1 MPPNALAL
9 ELSKGQGQEPLKPMR
24 QLNRPWKIPV
34 LIVAVIAGV
43 FHFYCAGFGSPE
55 PRTFRGLH
63 LAMLLPL
70 VFLLYPAWNRSPRHR
85 PSVIDLLAA
94 TLCLVA
100 SLYTVFYA
108 DRLNQRFV
116 GFHPVRPEEVVLGGL
131 LALAVIEACR
141 RSVSKWF
148 AVTVG
153 VSLVYLLTC
162 QYWPG
167 MFHYKPFS
175 LDRAVEILY
184 LPNDE
189 GIFGFLL
196 GISAEILYI
205 YILFAAA
212 LLQAGAGDFLI
223 DFAGW
228 AAGWARGGAAKIAVI
243 SSALYGTVSG
253 STVAN
258 VYATGSFTIPL
269 MKRSGYTSKQAAAI
283 ETVAG
288 IGGQIMPPIM
298 GAGSFIMAEV
308 TGVPY
313 FTIIKVAVIP
323 ALLYYLGV
331 FCMVHFIALKRGIQP
346 VDPAERPAVRH
357 LVRHSYFFL
366 PFLTVVGLLAYGYS
380 PSKAAFHTIWIIL
393 LLSFLDRKTWLTPG
407 KFMDIFF
414 RSLVNCALIASVLA
428 GSGMVV
434 GVLTRT
440 GVALAFGSILV
451 SFSLNSLLLVLLLVF
466 IVVSVLGT
474 GIPTTASYI
483 IAVTVGAYALSKFG
497 VPALAAHF
505 FVFYYAVLADMT
517 PPDAVTA
524 FAAANISGAD
534 PMATGIEG
542 FKLGIAGFLV
552 PFAFVFQPELLLNG
566 NLWQIAATFALT
578 VFGVVCLSA
587 GVIGHLF
594 APLKLIQRMLLI
606 SAACFLVF
614 AEEIYILLGLGAG
627 LMTWIWSYLASRSAT
642 ARPTDAGQEA

>member
-1 MPPNALAL
+1 
-9 ELSKGQGQEPLKPMR
+9 MR
-24 QLNRPWKIPV
+24 ELNRPWKI
-34 LIVAVIAGV
+34 LILSTAAIAAV
-43 FHFYCAGFGSPE
+43 FHYYCAGFGSPE

-63 LAMLLPL
+63 LSMLLPF
-70 VFLLYPAWNRSPRHR
+70 VFLLYPAGKKSPTHR
-85 PSVIDLLAA
+85 PSAIDLLAA
-94 TLCLVA
+94 VLCLVA
-100 SLYTVFYA
+100 SLYTVFNA

-116 GFHPVRPEEVVLGGL
+116 GFHPVRPEEVLLGGL
-131 LALAVIEACR
+131 LALAAIEACR
-141 RSVSKWF
+141 RSISKWF
-148 AVTVG
+148 AATVCVT
-153 VSLVYLLTC
+153 LVYLMTC

-167 MFHYKPFS
+167 LFHYRAFT

-189 GIFGFLL
+189 GIFGFLM

-205 YILFAAA
+205 YILFAAV
-212 LLQAGAGDFLI
+212 LLHTGAGDFLI
-223 DFAGW
+223 EFAGW

-269 MKRSGYTSKQAAAI
+269 MKRTGYTARQSAAI
-283 ETVAG
+283 ETVSG

-298 GAGSFIMAEV
+298 GAGSFIMSEI
-308 TGVPY
+308 TGIPY
-313 FTIIKVAVIP
+313 FTIIKVAIIP

-346 VDPAERPAVRH
+346 IDRAERLTFSH
-357 LVRHSYFFL
+357 LCRRLYFFL
-366 PFLTVVGLLAYGYS
+366 PFVAIVALLAYGYS
-380 PSKAAFHTIWIIL
+380 PSKAAFHTIWMTLI
-393 LLSFLDRKTWLTPG
+393 LSFLNRQTWLNP
-407 KFMDIFF
+407 KKLMDIFF
-414 RSLVNCALIASVLA
+414 GSLVNCALIAAVLA

-451 SFSLNSLLLVLLLVF
+451 SFSLNSLIIVLALVF
-466 IVVSVLGT
+466 LVVSVIGT

-524 FAAANISGAD
+524 FAAANIAGAE
-534 PMATGIEG
+534 PMATGFEA

-552 PFAFVFQPELLLNG
+552 PFAFVIQPELLLNG
-566 NLWQIAATFALT
+566 TLWQIASVFTATA
-578 VFGVVCLSA
+578 FGVICLAA
-587 GVIGHLF
+587 GVIGYLF
-594 APLKLIQRMLLI
+594 APLTLLQRALLI
-606 SAACFLVF
+606 AAACFLVF
-614 AEEIYILLGLGAG
+614 AEEILVVVGLTAGLG
-627 LMTWIWSYLASRSAT
+627 TWTWSFLARRSAAT
-642 ARPTDAGQEA
+642 HARGINQEG

>member
-1 MPPNALAL
+1 
-9 ELSKGQGQEPLKPMR
+9 MR
-24 QLNRPWKIPV
+24 ELNRPWKI
-34 LIVAVIAGV
+34 LILITAAIAAV
-43 FHFYCAGFGSPE
+43 FHYYCAGFGSPE

-63 LAMLLPL
+63 LSMLLPF
-70 VFLLYPAWNRSPRHR
+70 VFLLYPAWKKSPRNR

-108 DRLNQRFV
+108 DRLNQRFIS
-116 GFHPVRPEEVVLGGL
+116 FHPVRTEEVLLGGL
-131 LALAVIEACR
+131 LAIAVIEACR
-141 RSVSKWF
+141 RSISKWF

-153 VSLVYLLTC
+153 VTLVYLMTC

-167 MFHYKPFS
+167 MFHYRAFT

-189 GIFGFLL
+189 GIFGFLM
-196 GISAEILYI
+196 GISADILYI
-205 YILFAAA
+205 YILFAAV
-212 LLQAGAGDFLI
+212 LLQTGAGDFLI

-269 MKRSGYTSKQAAAI
+269 MKRSGYTAKQSAAI

-298 GAGSFIMAEV
+298 GAGSFIMSEV

-323 ALLYYLGV
+323 AILYYLGV
-331 FCMVHFIALKRGIQP
+331 FCMVHFIALKRGINP
-346 VDPAERPAVRH
+346 IDRAERPTFGRLVRH
-357 LVRHSYFFL
+357 LYFFL
-366 PFLTVVGLLAYGYS
+366 PFLTVVGSLAYGYS
-380 PSKAAFHTIWIIL
+380 PSKAAFHTIWVTLI
-393 LLSFLDRKTWLTPG
+393 LSFFDRKTWLNS
-407 KFMDIFF
+407 KKLMAIFF
-414 RSLVNCALIASVLA
+414 GSLVNCALIAAVLA

-440 GVALAFGSILV
+440 GVALSFGSILV
-451 SFSLNSLLLVLLLVF
+451 SFSLNSLLLVLILVF
-466 IVVSVLGT
+466 LVVSVLGT

-524 FAAANISGAD
+524 FAAANIAGAE
-534 PMATGIEG
+534 PMATGFEG

-566 NLWQIAATFALT
+566 TPWQITLTLATT
-578 VFGVVCLSA
+578 VFGIICLSA

-594 APLKLIQRMLLI
+594 APLKLIQRILLVGV
-606 SAACFLVF
+606 ACFLVF
-614 AEEIYILLGLGAG
+614 AEEIYIIIGLCAGLG
-627 LMTWIWSYLASRSAT
+627 TWAWSYLEKRSAA
-642 ARPTDAGQEA
+642 ARSTSAGQDV

>member
-1 MPPNALAL
+1 MRELPLA
-9 ELSKGQGQEPLKPMR
+9 
-24 QLNRPWKIPV
+24 WKLPICV
-34 LIVAVIAGV
+34 VAVIAGV
-43 FHFYCAGFGSPE
+43 FHYYCAGFGSPE

-63 LAMLLPL
+63 LSMLLPF
-70 VFLLYPAWNRSPRHR
+70 VFLLYPAWKRSPQNR
-85 PSVIDLLAA
+85 PSALDLVLAA
-94 TLCLVA
+94 VSLIG

-116 GFHPVRPEEVVLGGL
+116 GFHAVRPEEVVLGGL
-131 LALAVIEACR
+131 LALIVIEACR
-141 RSVSKWF
+141 RSISKWF

-153 VSLVYLLTC
+153 VTLVYLMTC

-167 MFHYKPFS
+167 LFHYKAFT

-189 GIFGFLL
+189 GMFGFLL
-196 GISAEILYI
+196 GISADILYI
-205 YILFAAA
+205 YILFAAV
-212 LLQAGAGDFLI
+212 LLQTGAGDFLI

-269 MKRSGYTSKQAAAI
+269 MKRSGYSPKEAAAI

-298 GAGSFIMAEV
+298 GAGSFIMAEI

-313 FTIIKVAVIP
+313 VTIIKVAVIP
-323 ALLYYLGV
+323 AILYYLGV

-346 VDPAERPAVRH
+346 IAGADRPELRR
-357 LVRHSYFFL
+357 LLRRCYFFL

-380 PSKAAFHTIWIIL
+380 PGKAAFHTIWVTL
-393 LLSFLDRKTWLTPG
+393 LLSFLDRKTWLTPR
-407 KFMDIFF
+407 KLLNVFF
-414 RSLVNCALIASVLA
+414 GSMVNCALIAAVLA

-440 GVALAFGSILV
+440 GVALSFGSILV
-451 SFSLNSLLLVLLLVF
+451 SFSFNSLLMVLLLVF
-466 IVVSVLGT
+466 LVVSVLGT

-483 IAVTVGAYALSKFG
+483 IAVTVGAYALSKFN
-497 VPALAAHF
+497 VPPLAAHF

-524 FAAANISGAD
+524 FAAANLAGSE
-534 PMATGIEG
+534 PMATGFEG
-542 FKLGIAGFLV
+542 VRLGVAGFLV
-552 PFAFVFQPELLLNG
+552 PFAFVFQPELLLHG
-566 NLWQIAATFALT
+566 TPAQIAATLAVT
-578 VFGVVCLSA
+578 VFGIICLSA
-587 GVIGHLF
+587 GVIGYLF
-594 APLKLIQRMLLI
+594 GPLKATQRGLLI
-606 SAACFLVF
+606 GAACLMVF
-614 AEEIYILLGLGAG
+614 ADEMVLLAG
-627 LMTWIWSYLASRSAT
+627 LSAGIGAFVWSYFESRSAGRT
-642 ARPTDAGQEA
+642 AARTTG

>member
-1 MPPNALAL
+1 
-9 ELSKGQGQEPLKPMR
+9 MR
-24 QLNRPWKIPV
+24 QLTLPWKIPILV
-34 LIVAVIAGV
+34 VAVIAAA
-43 FHFYCAGFGSPE
+43 FHYYCAGFGSPE

-63 LAMLLPL
+63 LSMLLPF
-70 VFLLYPAWNRSPRHR
+70 VYLLYPAWKKSPRHR

-94 TLCLVA
+94 ALCLVA

-131 LALAVIEACR
+131 LSIAVIEACR
-141 RSVSKWF
+141 RSISKWF
-148 AVTVG
+148 ALTVG
-153 VSLVYLLTC
+153 FALIYLMTC

-167 MFHYKPFS
+167 MFHYKTFT

-189 GIFGFLL
+189 GIFGFLM
-196 GISAEILYI
+196 GISADILYI
-205 YILFAAA
+205 YILFAAV
-212 LLQAGAGDFLI
+212 LLQTGAGDFLI
-223 DFAGW
+223 EFAGW

-269 MKRSGYTSKQAAAI
+269 MKRSGYTAKQSAAI

-298 GAGSFIMAEV
+298 GAGSFIMSEV

-346 VDPAERPAVRH
+346 IDRAERPAFSR
-357 LVRHSYFFL
+357 LIRHSYFFL

-380 PSKAAFHTIWIIL
+380 PSKAAFHTIWITL
-393 LLSFLDRKTWLTPG
+393 LLSFLDRKTWLNPQ
-407 KFMDIFF
+407 KLMDIFF
-414 RSLVNCALIASVLA
+414 GSLVNCGLIAAVLA

-440 GVALAFGSILV
+440 GVALSFGSILV
-451 SFSLNSLLLVLLLVF
+451 SFSLNSLLLVLILVF
-466 IVVSVLGT
+466 LVVSVLGT

-524 FAAANISGAD
+524 FAAANIAGAE
-534 PMATGIEG
+534 PMATGFEG

-566 NLWQIAATFALT
+566 APWQITLTLATT
-578 VFGVVCLSA
+578 VFGVICLSA

-594 APLKLIQRMLLI
+594 ASLNLPQRLLLVA
-606 SAACFLVF
+606 AACFLVF
-614 AEEIYILLGLGAG
+614 AEEIYVIIGLCAGLG
-627 LMTWIWSYLASRSAT
+627 TWVWSYLGSRSGA
-642 ARPTDAGQEA
+642 ARPSAAGQET

>member
-1 MPPNALAL
+1 
-9 ELSKGQGQEPLKPMR
+9 MR
-24 QLNRPWKIPV
+24 QLTFPWKLPILV
-34 LIVAVIAGV
+34 VAVIAGG
-43 FHFYCAGFGSPE
+43 FHYYCAGFGSPE
-55 PRTFRGLH
+55 PRTLRGLH
-63 LAMLLPL
+63 LSMLLPF
-70 VFLLYPAWNRSPRHR
+70 VFLLFPAWKKSPCHR

-94 TLCLVA
+94 AVCLAA

-108 DRLNQRFV
+108 DRLNLRFV

-131 LALAVIEACR
+131 LSIAVIEACR
-141 RSVSKWF
+141 RSISKWF

-153 VSLVYLLTC
+153 FTLVYLVTC

-167 MFHYKPFS
+167 MFHYNKAFT

-184 LPNDE
+184 LPTDE
-189 GIFGFLL
+189 GIFGFLM

-205 YILFAAA
+205 YILFAAV
-212 LLQAGAGDFLI
+212 LIQTGAGDFLI
-223 DFAGW
+223 EFAGW

-269 MKRSGYTSKQAAAI
+269 MKRSGYTAKQSAAI

-298 GAGSFIMAEV
+298 GAGAFIMSEI

-313 FTIIKVAVIP
+313 FTIIKVAIIP
-323 ALLYYLGV
+323 AFLYYLGV

-346 VDPAERPAVRH
+346 VDRADRPAFRQ
-357 LVRHSYFFL
+357 LIRRSYFFL
-366 PFLTVVGLLAYGYS
+366 PFLSIVGLLAYGYS
-380 PSKAAFHTIWIIL
+380 PAKAAFHTIWITL
-393 LLSFLDRKTWLTPG
+393 LLSFLDRKTWLNP
-407 KFMDIFF
+407 KKILDIFF
-414 RSLVNCALIASVLA
+414 GSLVNCALIAAVLA
-428 GSGMVV
+428 GSGMMV

-440 GVALAFGSILV
+440 GIALSFGSILV
-451 SFSLNSLLLVLLLVF
+451 SFSLNSLLLVLILTFL
-466 IVVSVLGT
+466 VVSVLGT
-474 GIPTTASYI
+474 GIPTTAAYI
-483 IAVTVGAYALSKFG
+483 IGVTVGAYALSKFG

-505 FVFYYAVLADMT
+505 FVFYYAVMADMT

-524 FAAANISGAD
+524 FAAANIAGAD
-534 PMATGIEG
+534 PMATGFEG

-566 NLWQIAATFALT
+566 TPWQIALTLATT
-578 VFGVVCLSA
+578 VFGVMCLSS

-594 APLKLIQRMLLI
+594 APIKPLQRILLVG
-606 SAACFLVF
+606 AACFLVF
-614 AEEIYILLGLGAG
+614 ADEIYIVIGLCAGLG
-627 LMTWIWSYLASRSAT
+627 TWIWSYMESRSA
-642 ARPTDAGQEA
+642 AAQPLNAGQEV

>member
-1 MPPNALAL
+1 
-9 ELSKGQGQEPLKPMR
+9 MR
-24 QLNRPWKIPV
+24 QLSRPWKV
-34 LIVAVIAGV
+34 LILITAAVAAV
-43 FHFYCAGFGSPE
+43 FHYYCAGFGSPE

-63 LAMLLPL
+63 LSMLLPF
-70 VFLLYPAWNRSPRHR
+70 VFLLYPAWKKSPGHR
-85 PSVIDLLAA
+85 PSAIDLFAA
-94 TLCLVA
+94 SLCLAA
-100 SLYTVFYA
+100 SLYTVIYA

-116 GFHPVRPEEVVLGGL
+116 SFHAVRPEEIVLGGL

-141 RSVSKWF
+141 RSISKWF
-148 AVTVG
+148 ALTVAVT
-153 VSLVYLLTC
+153 LVYLMTC

-167 MFHYKPFS
+167 MFHYKAFS

-189 GIFGFLL
+189 GVFGFLM

-205 YILFAAA
+205 YILFAAV
-212 LLQAGAGDFLI
+212 LLQTGAGDFLI

-269 MKRSGYTSKQAAAI
+269 MKRSGYTPKQSAAI

-298 GAGSFIMAEV
+298 GAGSFIMSEV

-323 ALLYYLGV
+323 AILYYLGV

-346 VDPAERPAVRH
+346 IDRAERPAFRR
-357 LVRHSYFFL
+357 LLRHSYFFL

-380 PSKAAFHTIWIIL
+380 PSKAAFHTIWITL
-393 LLSFLDRKTWLTPG
+393 LLSFLDRKTWLAP
-407 KFMDIFF
+407 KKIMDIFF
-414 RSLVNCALIASVLA
+414 GSLVNCALIAAVLA

-451 SFSLNSLLLVLLLVF
+451 SFSLNSLLLVLILVF
-466 IVVSVLGT
+466 LVVSVLGT
-474 GIPTTASYI
+474 GIPTTAAYI

-497 VPALAAHF
+497 VPALTAHF

-524 FAAANISGAD
+524 FAAANIAGAE
-534 PMATGIEG
+534 PMATGFEG

-566 NLWQIAATFALT
+566 NAWQIVVTLTMT
-578 VFGVVCLSA
+578 VFGVICLSA
-587 GVIGHLF
+587 GVIGQLF
-594 APLKLIQRMLLI
+594 APLKPIQRILLVG
-606 SAACFLVF
+606 AACFLVF
-614 AEEIYILLGLGAG
+614 AEQIHLIIGLGAG
-627 LMTWIWSYLASRSAT
+627 LGTWVWSFLQARSAP
-642 ARPTDAGQEA
+642 ASDAGQQA